1 MKLYEETKSNE
12 PEVNRYDLVRFMKFR
27 KTERFRE
34 IEEYLLPMHILEIM
48 LALRFYARDTISIEQ
63 LWDNYKEE
71 YSKCDEYGKWMQYLF
86 RELTRYSSGAI
97 RTLISDRV
105 IDARELTEALI
116 LLDNENLDFNNPI

>member
-1 MKLYEETKSNE
+1 MKLYGETKSNE

-71 YSKCDEYGKWMQYLF
+71 CGEYDEYGKWMQFLF

-97 RTLISDRV
+97 KSLTSDRV

-116 LLDNENLDFNNPI
+116 LLDNEKLDFNNPI